1 MVPNAKPVYKLIID
15 SMNVIL
21 GKRDYENTANE
32 KYPKYNLNQL
42 NIYVSMNCPTYSGIS
57 LVVNLKCF
65 DMFGKYKDEINK
77 EQEKQL
83 DEAIKD
89 EYGMHNVDIDHLID
103 WDKFE
108 YNKKEDT
115 FTNKIK

>member
-1 MVPNAKPVYKLIID
+1 
-15 SMNVIL
+15 MNVIL

-77 EQEKQL
+77 EQEKKLIEQL
-83 DEAIKD
+83 ANIEHQRWADWQIYIHSK
-89 EYGMHNVDIDHLID
+89 NVTKCKRWYL
-103 WDKFE
+103 
-108 YNKKEDT
+108 
-115 FTNKIK
+115 